1 VLRLESGQQSSG
13 DKEQFMVDIVS
24 ERGVSE
30 PLRVRTESLGDHIA
44 DPGPLGL
51 AGFAMTTFVLS
62 CVNAGLVA
70 KAIEPVVLPLA
81 LFYGGGVQLLAGM
94 WEFRKAN
101 TFGALAF
108 SSYGAFWLSFAAYAK
123 FIAPG
128 LPAAAAASATGLF
141 LLAWTIFTAYMTVAS
156 LRVSGV
162 VAAVFVTLLATF
174 IFLTIGA
181 YSGVAAMSGIG
192 GYLGIVTAA
201 LAWYAS
207 FAGVTNVT
215 FKKAVLPVFSTAA
228 R

>member
-1 VLRLESGQQSSG
+1 
-13 DKEQFMVDIVS
+13 MANIVAKRS
-24 ERGVSE
+24 VSE
-30 PLRVRTESLGDHIA
+30 PLQVRTEPSGDHIA

-94 WEFRKAN
+94 WEFRKMN

-128 LPAAAAASATGLF
+128 LPAAAGAPATGLF
-141 LLAWTIFTAYMTVAS
+141 LLAWTIFTAYMTLAS
-156 LRVSGV
+156 LRVSV
-162 VAAVFVTLLATF
+162 AVAAVFVVLLATF

-181 YSGVAAMSGIG
+181 YSAAADITGIG

-207 FAGVTNVT
+207 FAGVTNAT
-215 FKKAVLPVFSTAA
+215 FKKTVLPVFSTAA

>member
-1 VLRLESGQQSSG
+1 MADTVA
-13 DKEQFMVDIVS
+13 KHT
-24 ERGVSE
+24 VSE
-30 PLRVRTESLGDHIA
+30 PLQVRTEPPNDHIA

-62 CVNAGLVA
+62 CVNAGLVT

-81 LFYGGGVQLLAGM
+81 LAYGGVVQLLAGM

-123 FIAPG
+123 FVVPG
-128 LPAAAAASATGLF
+128 LPTAAAASATGLF

-156 LRVSGV
+156 LRVSGAV
-162 VAAVFVTLLATF
+162 GAVFVVLLATF
-174 IFLTIGA
+174 VFLTIGA
-181 YSGVAAMSGIG
+181 YSGDAVMTHIG

-207 FAGVTNVT
+207 FAGVTNAT
-215 FKKAVLPVFSTAA
+215 FKKTVLPIFSTAA